1 MLLFKILCITNT
13 ILNIFFGLVLGI
25 VCYSS
30 IKRIKETKKQ
40 VKPNQI
46 KR

>member
-1 MLLFKILCITNT
+1 MLVNILLITNS
-13 ILNIFFGLVLGI
+13 ILNLFFGLVLGI

-30 IKRIKETKKQ
+30 IKRIKEAKKQ

>member
-1 MLLFKILCITNT
+1 MLVNILLITNS

-30 IKRIKETKKQ
+30 IKRIRDAKKQ
-40 VKPNQI
+40 AKNQI

>member
-1 MLLFKILCITNT
+1 MLVNILIITNS
-13 ILNIFFGLVLGI
+13 ILNLFFGLVLGI
-25 VCYSS
+25 VSYSS
-30 IKRIKETKKQ
+30 IKRIKEAKKQ